1 MIAGYLL
8 SVGSRHVVVLLVC
21 GERECRLAGT
31 VAGCLV
37 PGHTGGGKSSLAYSD
52 PCLAVVAT
60 LAIVATLPHNGTRRQ
75 VRCCWGESR
84 EDQCPAAWTL
94 LELVLG

>member
-21 GERECRLAGT
+21 GGERECRLAGT

-52 PCLAVVAT
+52 PCLAVVAS
-60 LAIVATLPHNGTRRQ
+60 G
-75 VRCCWGESR
+75 
-84 EDQCPAAWTL
+84 
-94 LELVLG
+94 